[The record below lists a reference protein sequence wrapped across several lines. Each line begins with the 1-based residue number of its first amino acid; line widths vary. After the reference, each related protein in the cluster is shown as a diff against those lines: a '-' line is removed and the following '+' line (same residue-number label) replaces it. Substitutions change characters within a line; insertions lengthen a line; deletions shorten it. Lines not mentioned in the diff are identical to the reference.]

1 MTEPTPPLD
10 PASTSRPADGPS
22 PGDEGRPRGCYPEQE
37 LAFEELYLQ
46 IAPLLR
52 VLAHR
57 RFRVPRE
64 DVGAVV
70 NDVFINYLR
79 DPTQVRDARQYLV
92 GATCHASRAYWR
104 RQTAHHG
111 MFSSS
116 DTPQASEDPT
126 FESLAVTLAVGTMLT
141 QLGTNCRDVLR
152 RAYLDDQSAATI
164 AEEMETTPGA
174 IRVRLHKCRKRAQKI
189 FHSITRPPKPHAP

>member
-1 MTEPTPPLD
+1 MTEPTSPLD
-10 PASTSRPADGPS
+10 STQQPAEGPCPADGVHVQ
-22 PGDEGRPRGCYPEQE
+22 GCYPEQE

-46 IAPLLR
+46 LAPLLR

-64 DVGAVV
+64 DVGALV

-79 DPTQVRDARQYLV
+79 DPAQVRHARQYLV
-92 GATCHASRAYWR
+92 GATCNASRAYWR
-104 RQTAHHG
+104 RQAAYNGRFAPFDAPH
-111 MFSSS
+111 
-116 DTPQASEDPT
+116 AAEDPT

-152 RAYLDDQSAATI
+152 RAYVDDQPAAAI
-164 AEEMETTPGA
+164 AEELDTTAGA

-189 FHSITRPPKPHAP
+189 FCSITRPPKPNAP

>member
-1 MTEPTPPLD
+1 VTEPTPPLD
-10 PASTSRPADGPS
+10 STQQ
-22 PGDEGRPRGCYPEQE
+22 PGDAASSANVTMPGCYPEQE

-46 IAPLLR
+46 VAPLLR

-79 DPTQVRDARQYLV
+79 DPAQVRDARQYLV
-92 GATCHASRAYWR
+92 GAICHASRAYWR
-104 RQTAHHG
+104 RQAAHNG
-111 MFSSS
+111 RFTPF
-116 DTPQASEDPT
+116 DTPHASEDPT
-126 FESLAVTLAVGTMLT
+126 FESLAMTLAVGTMLT
-141 QLGTNCRDVLR
+141 QLGSNCRDVLR
-152 RAYLDDQSAATI
+152 RAYVDDQPAAAI
-164 AEEMETTPGA
+164 AEELDTTPGA

-189 FHSITRPPKPHAP
+189 FCSITRPPKPHAP

>member
-10 PASTSRPADGPS
+10 ATPSPAEAASPADGAPANV
-22 PGDEGRPRGCYPEQE
+22 CYPEQE

-64 DVGAVV
+64 DAGALV

-79 DPTQVRDARQYLV
+79 DPAQVRDARQYLV
-92 GATCHASRAYWR
+92 GATCNASRAYWR
-104 RQTAHHG
+104 RQTAHDGRFAPLDAPHG
-111 MFSSS
+111 
-116 DTPQASEDPT
+116 SEDPT

-152 RAYLDDQSAATI
+152 RAYVDDQPAAVI
-164 AEEMETTPGA
+164 AEELDTTAGA

-189 FHSITRPPKPHAP
+189 FCSITRPPKTHAP

>member
-10 PASTSRPADGPS
+10 STPRPIDGHSPAG
-22 PGDEGRPRGCYPEQE
+22 EGRSHGCYPEQE
-37 LAFEELYLQ
+37 LLFEELYLQ

-57 RFRVPRE
+57 RFRVPAE
-64 DVGAVV
+64 DVGALV

-79 DPTQVRDARQYLV
+79 DPAQVRDARQYLV

-104 RQTAHHG
+104 RQTAHQR
-111 MFSSS
+111 MFR
-116 DTPQASEDPT
+116 PFEAPHASEDPT
-126 FESLAVTLAVGTMLT
+126 FESLAVVLAVGTMLT
-141 QLGTNCRDVLR
+141 RLGTNCRDILR
-152 RAYLDDQSAATI
+152 RAYV
-164 AEEMETTPGA
+164 
-174 IRVRLHKCRKRAQKI
+174 RVRLHKCRKQARKI

>member
-10 PASTSRPADGPS
+10 STPRPIDGLSPAGA
-22 PGDEGRPRGCYPEQE
+22 GRSHGCYLEQE
-37 LAFEELYLQ
+37 LLFEELYLQ

-64 DVGAVV
+64 DVGALV

-79 DPTQVRDARQYLV
+79 DPAQVRDARQYLV

-104 RQTAHHG
+104 RQTAHQR
-111 MFSSS
+111 MFR
-116 DTPQASEDPT
+116 PFEAPHASEDPT
-126 FESLAVTLAVGTMLT
+126 FESLAVILAVGTMLT
-141 QLGTNCRDVLR
+141 RLGTNCRDVLR
-152 RAYLDDQSAATI
+152 RAYVDDQSAATI
-164 AEEMETTPGA
+164 AEEMDTSAGA
-174 IRVRLHKCRKRAQKI
+174 IRVRLHKCRKQAQKI